1 MIEGAYAPMKLT
13 PWYLAALSP
22 FAVLGVS
29 GALTGQLAILLVV
42 FGIFFGTLSL
52 GRFTGAHAKTDPAK
66 GAGTQSARA

>member
-1 MIEGAYAPMKLT
+1 MTEGALDPMKLT
-13 PWYLAALSP
+13 PWYLVALSP

-52 GRFTGAHAKTDPAK
+52 GRITGAHAKADAAK
-66 GAGTQSARA
+66 AAETSSARA

>member
-1 MIEGAYAPMKLT
+1 MKLT

-22 FAVLGVS
+22 FAVLGLS

-52 GRFTGAHAKTDPAK
+52 GRITGA
-66 GAGTQSARA
+66 QSAERQVVKSAESGAARAA